1 MLKKIIGI
9 ILVIIGAGLGFLLFM
24 NNDDKTRESMMK
36 DAVYVEN
43 GKLLKTNEGRIVIV
57 TGKPVML
64 EGAVDTDLNL
74 SFNTP
79 FIYRTLQIY
88 KNVGSVSEKKM
99 KWTSTNFV
107 KRGNTKIT
115 DGKSFYGIIKLG
127 DYIIGGTIL
136 SNIGTSSSFTNFS
149 ESAARRLGFKIQN
162 VAGNQ
167 YLSEALVGGG
177 INDRGN
183 FLYEG
188 RIRIHYDYIDM
199 NKVGEKTFVGIQK
212 GNRLISKDEDE
223 IIYGEVFDGILTR
236 DRVLEKSS
244 RNASQANIFG
254 YICCALMIAGGAY
267 LFVNA
272 D

>member
-136 SNIGTSSSFTNFS
+136 SNIGTISSFTNFS

-167 YLSEALVGGG
+167 
-177 INDRGN
+177 
-183 FLYEG
+183 
-188 RIRIHYDYIDM
+188 
-199 NKVGEKTFVGIQK
+199 
-212 GNRLISKDEDE
+212 
-223 IIYGEVFDGILTR
+223 
-236 DRVLEKSS
+236 
-244 RNASQANIFG
+244 
-254 YICCALMIAGGAY
+254 
-267 LFVNA
+267 
-272 D
+272 

>member
-24 NNDDKTRESMMK
+24 DNNDKTRESMMK

-43 GKLLKTNEGRIVIV
+43 GKLLKTNEGRIVVV

-79 FIYRTLQIY
+79 FICRHLQIY

-99 KWTSTNFV
+99 QWTSTTFV
-107 KRGNTKIT
+107 KRGNTKIS
-115 DGKSFYGIIKLG
+115 DGKSFYGSIKLG
-127 DYIIGGTIL
+127 DYIIGGTFL
-136 SNIGTSSSFTNFS
+136 SNMGTSPFTNFS

-162 VAGNQ
+162 VAGDQ
-167 YLSEALVGGG
+167 YLSEALVGGIG
-177 INDRGN
+177 GRGS
-183 FLYEG
+183 FLDEG
-188 RIRIHYDYIDM
+188 RIRIRYDYLDM

-212 GNRLISKDEDE
+212 GNGLILKDD
-223 IIYGEVFDGILTR
+223 IFYGEVFDGILTR
-236 DRVLEKSS
+236 DRVLEKSR

-254 YICCALMIAGGAY
+254 YFCCALMIAGGAY